1 MVLKSPELL
10 DGIMNATP
18 LNLKPD
24 SATAPMIRLTHQLI
38 KDAIKLKAEAIR
50 LELDMELH
58 LKVQEEMQK
67 LHEKTMAV
75 VEKRSEAVDEM
86 LFKIGRLPNAFGVT
100 YTINGVE
107 NQMTPANGEL
117 FGNVIRIL
125 LLAVGIPVW
134 TKGEISAPLETINPA
149 SNWMLESKDLSRRVE
164 LRRIRATS

>member
-1 MVLKSPELL
+1 LEQLNIIVS
-10 DGIMNATP
+10 NTP
-18 LNLKPD
+18 LDLKPD
-24 SATAPMIRLTHQLI
+24 SAPAPMIHLTHQLI

-58 LKVQEEMQK
+58 LKVHAEMVKMHEEMMSHVKNTPQIIDEHFSK
-67 LHEKTMAV
+67 L
-75 VEKRSEAVDEM
+75 
-86 LFKIGRLPNAFGVT
+86 GRLPNAFGVI

-107 NQMTPANGEL
+107 NQMTPVNGEL

-149 SNWMLESKDLSRRVE
+149 SKWMLESKDLTRRVE
-164 LRRIRATS
+164 LRRIWATG